1 MTLWEAVRHVLRV
14 RTNVALI
21 VASSLGYFFISGV
34 LTFGV
39 MFVRHQYSVGQSV
52 ATSLLAVL
60 ALAAVVGVLVSGRL
74 ADALVRRGR
83 VSGRMIVAAG
93 AFLSACLLFLVPL
106 VSRSLIIG
114 LPLLWL
120 AGAALYGSNP
130 PLDAARL
137 DIMPHW
143 LWGRAEGVRTLLRSV
158 TTAVAPLLFGLIS
171 DLLGGSR
178 QATYASGQA
187 ANSAGIS
194 YAFLIMLIPLA
205 AGGLILLGARRE
217 YPRDVATAAAS
228 EAAASGSSTRGD
240 AAVEG
245 R

>member
-1 MTLWEAVRHVLRV
+1 
-14 RTNVALI
+14 
-21 VASSLGYFFISGV
+21 
-34 LTFGV
+34 
-39 MFVRHQYSVGQSV
+39 
-52 ATSLLAVL
+52 
-60 ALAAVVGVLVSGRL
+60 
-74 ADALVRRGR
+74 
-83 VSGRMIVAAG
+83 MIVAAG

-130 PLDAARL
+130 PLDVARL

-158 TTAVAPLLFGLIS
+158 TTAIAPLLFGLIS
-171 DLLGGSR
+171 DLLGGSH
-178 QATYASGQA
+178 QATNASGQA

-205 AGGLILLGARRE
+205 AGGLILLGARQDYRE
-217 YPRDVATAAAS
+217 MWPRPPLLRSRRAGPALAATPLSRAAKT
-228 EAAASGSSTRGD
+228 EKRESTARRARRDSRPTQPVGPALVD
-240 AAVEG
+240 SLAPRWA
-245 R
+245 